1 MSYLGKILFVC
12 GCVILLL
19 VQCEDTKNKENA
31 APINSPN
38 GQIISIDNPS
48 QTKVSL
54 IPNDSIPPTKKL
66 EKLTQD
72 NVVRLLTA
80 YGKLHPQTK
89 VKFTTPYGTIVIQL
103 FKDTPLHRANFIY
116 LVKQGYFNSTYFHRV
131 VSNFIIQAGSS
142 DNALT
147 QKDRYALGHTYRIPN
162 EIKHKHFYGSLSG
175 AKYYRDNDDHKTE
188 PFEFFIFLGPTSS
201 TTHLDGN
208 YTVFGK
214 VIEGMDVVTI
224 ISKLPKDARE
234 WPLKNVTIKASLLP

>member
-1 MSYLGKILFVC
+1 MSYLSKILFVC
-12 GCVILLL
+12 GCVTTLFI
-19 VQCEDTKNKENA
+19 QCEDTKNKENVSFKKQQ
-31 APINSPN
+31 NK
-38 GQIISIDNPS
+38 QIRSSKNISTQPLEASDTLI
-48 QTKVSL
+48 VS
-54 IPNDSIPPTKKL
+54 KKL
-66 EKLTQD
+66 EKITPE
-72 NVVRLLTA
+72 NVVSFLTA
-80 YGKLHPQTK
+80 YGESNPQTK
-89 VKFTTPYGTIVIQL
+89 VTFTTPYGTIAIQL

-116 LVKQGYFNSTYFHRV
+116 LVNQGYFDSTYFHRV

-147 QKDRYALGHTYRIPN
+147 QKDRYTLGHTYRIPN

-201 TTHLDGN
+201 TTHLNGN

-224 ISKLPKDARE
+224 ISKLPKDAKE
-234 WPLKNVTIKASLLP
+234 WPLKNVTIKATLLP

>member
-12 GCVILLL
+12 GYVILLL

-38 GQIISIDNPS
+38 GQIISTDKTT

-80 YGKLHPQTK
+80 
-89 VKFTTPYGTIVIQL
+89 PYGTIVIQL

-214 VIEGMDVVTI
+214 VIEGMDVVTT
-224 ISKLPKDARE
+224 ISKLLKDARE

>member
-1 MSYLGKILFVC
+1 MSYLSKILFVC
-12 GCVILLL
+12 GCVVTFFI
-19 VQCEDTKNKENA
+19 QCEDTKNKE
-31 APINSPN
+31 IVSSK
-38 GQIISIDNPS
+38 QLVSK
-48 QTKVSL
+48 QTVIAKKIANDVLKSSDTL
-54 IPNDSIPPTKKL
+54 IPPKQL
-66 EKLTQD
+66 EKITPK
-72 NVVRLLTA
+72 NVVSVLTA
-80 YGKLHPQTK
+80 YGESNPQTK
-89 VKFTTPYGTIVIQL
+89 VTFTTPYGTIAIQL

-116 LVKQGYFNSTYFHRV
+116 LVNQGYFNSTYFHRV

-147 QKDRYALGHTYRIPN
+147 QKDRYTLGHTYRIPN

-224 ISKLPKDARE
+224 ISKLHKDAKE
-234 WPLKNVTIKASLLP
+234 WPLKNVTIKATLLP

>member
-1 MSYLGKILFVC
+1 MSYAGKILLVC
-12 GCVILLL
+12 GSILMLL

-31 APINSPN
+31 VPTDQSSSQINST
-38 GQIISIDNPS
+38 DK
-48 QTKVSL
+48 TKQSTELYVSK
-54 IPNDSIPPTKKL
+54 DSITLPNTPEKITL
-66 EKLTQD
+66 E
-72 NVVRLLTA
+72 NVVSFLTT
-80 YGKLHPQTK
+80 YGETHTQTK

-116 LVKQGYFNSTYFHRV
+116 LVKQSYFNTTYFHRI

-147 QKDRYALGHTYRIPN
+147 QKARYALGHTYRIPN
-162 EIKHKHFYGSLSG
+162 EIKHNHFYGSLSG

-188 PFEFFIFLGPTSS
+188 PFEFFIFLGPKSS

-214 VIEGMDVVTI
+214 VIKGMDVVTK
-224 ISKLPKDARE
+224 ISKLPKDAKE
-234 WPLKNVTIKASLLP
+234 WPLKNVTIQATLLP